1 MPRLRSLL
9 NLPNVFRII
18 LLIIC
23 VQAIGYL
30 REEKPPWK
38 SAWGRHKAEGVDPSF
53 REHVATG
60 LWCGAAARAG
70 IAGAILL
77 LSLGWRRTTP
87 PPPTTGAHLL
97 GGPEAQSSP
106 SPVVFYGLLGAI
118 LAGALAM
125 RTPRMTHSFWG
136 DEADAIATYVHG
148 MYKPLKKKDRQG
160 PVYFEGAIWPQTFF
174 SARHGPNN
182 HVLFSVTSRLCLEGW
197 RKITDRKS
205 TEFTE
210 WVARVPSLAG
220 GLVSLAGLALLLR
233 RWGVPWLGLL
243 AALFMALHPWH
254 VRYSTEA
261 RGYALALAFYPF
273 LLLVLSHAL
282 DRGRWR
288 AWLVFGLLEFLIMYS
303 WAGMAYAMVL
313 LNLVGL
319 GLMLAQRGRA
329 QQVVRWMTVNLV
341 AAMLFIS
348 LYAPHV
354 PQITEAHERLQWL
367 RGLPMDATWFH
378 NLIAEFFTGIPY
390 HLQIARNPG
399 EISWEGL
406 IQTSPVLTYVGF
418 SLIILSFLA
427 GLVGL
432 WQWHR
437 QRALLIISTFA
448 AVILCTVHFKFGIK
462 DELRSWYLIFAL
474 PAFSVTVAFGLYL
487 LGRSLCQLFRAR
499 EFAISAGV
507 AISLLFIAAASL
519 WAMNWS
525 QMHLPFEDYRGV
537 LAVSREQH
545 ESFSPKAT
553 SNVLM
558 CWLWRYSAVYDP
570 RGEIQVRSGP
580 GLRARMEEIKSKKG
594 ELYMVVGFRTLA
606 ESSNAEIIAMVEDPA
621 LFEKVRIFPSRQ
633 SIQMMEVYRM
643 R

>member
-9 NLPNVFRII
+9 NLPNFFRIVP
-18 LLIIC
+18 LIIC

-30 REEKPPWK
+30 CEEKPPWK

-60 LWCGAAARAG
+60 LWYGAVARAG

-77 LSLGWRRTTP
+77 LSLTWRRTQTP
-87 PPPTTGAHLL
+87 APATGNCLL
-97 GGPEAQSSP
+97 AAPGSATAP
-106 SPVVFYGLLGAI
+106 SPIVFYGLLGAI
-118 LAGALAM
+118 LAGALVM
-125 RTPRMTHSFWG
+125 RAPRMKHSFWG

-182 HVLFSVTSRLCLEGW
+182 HVLFSTTSRLCLEAW
-197 RKITDRKS
+197 RKVTGRKD

-210 WVARVPSLAG
+210 WVARIPSLAG

-254 VRYSTEA
+254 VRYSAEA

-273 LLLVLSHAL
+273 LLLALSHAI

-288 AWLVFGLLEFLIMYS
+288 AWLTFGLLEFLIMYS
-303 WAGMAYAMVL
+303 WAGMAYAVAL
-313 LNLVGL
+313 LNLAAVGL
-319 GLMLAQRGRA
+319 MIFQGGRG
-329 QQVVRWMTVNLV
+329 QQVARWITVNLA

-354 PQITEAHERLQWL
+354 PQIAEARVRIHWL
-367 RGLPMDATWFH
+367 RGLPMDAVWFH
-378 NLIAEFFTGIPY
+378 NLVAEFFTGIPY
-390 HLQIARNPG
+390 HLQTARNPG

-406 IQTSPVLTYVGF
+406 LQSSPVLTYAGF
-418 SLIILSFLA
+418 GLIIVASLA
-427 GLVGL
+427 GLAGL
-432 WQWHR
+432 WRWHR

-448 AVILCTVHFKFGIK
+448 AVVLCTVHFKFGIK
-462 DELRSWYLIFAL
+462 DELRSWYLIFSL
-474 PAFSVTVAFGLYL
+474 PALSISVAFGLYL
-487 LGRSLCQLFRAR
+487 LGRGLCRIFRAR
-499 EFAISAGV
+499 GV
-507 AISLLFIAAASL
+507 AITAGVTAGLLIIAASSL
-519 WAMNWS
+519 WTMNWS

-537 LAVSREQH
+537 LAASRDQH
-545 ESFSPKAT
+545 EQFSPRAT

-580 GLRARMEEIKSKKG
+580 GLRARMEEIKARKG
-594 ELYMVVGFRTLA
+594 ELYVVVGFRTLA
-606 ESSNAEIIAMVEDPA
+606 ESLNTEIIAMVEDPA
-621 LFEKVRIFPSRQ
+621 LFQKVQLFPSRQ

>member
-9 NLPNVFRII
+9 TLPNVFRIV

-23 VQAIGYL
+23 VQAIGHL

-60 LWCGAAARAG
+60 LWYGAVARVG
-70 IAGAILL
+70 IAGALLL

-87 PPPTTGAHLL
+87 PSNTTNLL
-97 GGPEAQSSP
+97 AAPGSAASP
-106 SPVVFYGLLGAI
+106 SPVVFYSLLGVI

-125 RTPRMTHSFWG
+125 RVPRMTHSFWG

-160 PVYFEGAIWPQTFF
+160 PVYFEEAIWPQTFF

-182 HVLFSVTSRLCLEGW
+182 HVLFSTTSRLCLEGW
-197 RKITDRKS
+197 RKITHRKD

-210 WVARVPSLAG
+210 WVARVPSLTG
-220 GLVSLAGLALLLR
+220 GLVSLAGIALLLR

-254 VRYSTEA
+254 VRYSAEA

-273 LLLVLSHAL
+273 LLLALSHAL

-288 AWLVFGLLEFLIMYS
+288 TWLTFGLLEFLIMYS
-303 WAGMAYAMVL
+303 WAGMAYAMAL
-313 LNLVGL
+313 LNLVAL
-319 GLMLAQRGRA
+319 GLMLSQSGRV
-329 QQVVRWMTVNLV
+329 QQVVRWTTVNLV

-354 PQITEAHERLQWL
+354 PQIAEAHVRLQWL
-367 RGLPMDATWFH
+367 RGLPMDAVWFH
-378 NLIAEFFTGIPY
+378 NLMAEFFTGIPY

-406 IQTSPVLTYVGF
+406 MQTSPVLTYSGF
-418 SLIILSFLA
+418 GLIILSFLA

-432 WQWHR
+432 WRWHR
-437 QRALLIISTFA
+437 QRALLVFSTFA
-448 AVILCTVHFKFGIK
+448 AVVLCTVHFKFGIK

-474 PAFSVTVAFGLYL
+474 PAFSITVAFGLYL
-487 LGRSLCQLFRAR
+487 LGMGLCRVFRVR
-499 EFAISAGV
+499 EV
-507 AISLLFIAAASL
+507 AIASGVTVSLLIIAAGSL

-537 LAVSREQH
+537 LATSREQH
-545 ESFSPKAT
+545 ESFSPKST

-621 LFEKVRIFPSRQ
+621 LFEKVRLFPSRQ

>member
-9 NLPNVFRII
+9 TLPNVFRIV

-23 VQAIGYL
+23 VQAIGHL

-60 LWCGAAARAG
+60 LWYGAVARAG

-77 LSLGWRRTTP
+77 LSLGWRRTT
-87 PPPTTGAHLL
+87 TQASTSTQKLLATSGA
-97 GGPEAQSSP
+97 ASSP
-106 SPVVFYGLLGAI
+106 SPVVFYSLLGAV

-125 RTPRMTHSFWG
+125 RAPRMTHSLWG
-136 DEADAIATYVHG
+136 DEADALATYVHG

-182 HVLFSVTSRLCLEGW
+182 HVLFSASSRLCLEAW
-197 RKITDRKS
+197 RKITSRKD

-210 WVARVPSLAG
+210 WVARIPSLIG
-220 GLVSLAGLALLLR
+220 GLVSLAGLALLLQ

-243 AALFMALHPWH
+243 ATLFMALHPWH
-254 VRYSTEA
+254 VRYSAEA
-261 RGYALALAFYPF
+261 RGYALALAFYPV
-273 LLLVLSHAL
+273 LLLALSHAL

-288 AWLVFGLLEFLIMYS
+288 AWLTFGLLEFLIMYS
-303 WAGMAYAMVL
+303 WAGMAYAMALV
-313 LNLVGL
+313 NLVAM
-319 GLMLAQRGRA
+319 GLMVSKAGWV
-329 QQVVRWMTVNLV
+329 QQMVRWVTVNLV

-354 PQITEAHERLQWL
+354 PQIAEAHERLQWL
-367 RGLPMDATWFH
+367 RGLPMDAVWFH
-378 NLIAEFFTGIPY
+378 NLVAEFFTGIPY
-390 HLQIARNPG
+390 HRQIASNPG

-406 IQTSPVLTYVGF
+406 MQTSPALTYSGF
-418 SLIILSFLA
+418 ALIILAFLT

-432 WQWHR
+432 WKWHR

-448 AVILCTVHFKFGIK
+448 AVVLCTVHFKFGIK

-474 PAFSVTVAFGLYL
+474 PALSITVAFGLSL
-487 LGRSLCQLFRAR
+487 LGRCLCQLFRVR
-499 EFAISAGV
+499 EVAIAAGV
-507 AISLLFIAAASL
+507 TVSLLIIAAGSL

-537 LAVSREQH
+537 LAASREKH

-621 LFEKVRIFPSRQ
+621 LFEKVRLFPSRQ
-633 SIQMMEVYRM
+633 SIQMMELYRM

>member
-60 LWCGAAARAG
+60 LWYGAVARAA

-77 LSLGWRRTTP
+77 LSLTWRRTQTP
-87 PPPTTGAHLL
+87 NPATGNSLL
-97 GGPEAQSSP
+97 AAPESESAP
-106 SPVVFYGLLGAI
+106 SPLVFYGLLGAI
-118 LAGALAM
+118 VAGALAM
-125 RTPRMTHSFWG
+125 RAPRMTHSFWG
-136 DEADAIATYVHG
+136 DEADAMATYVHG

-182 HVLFSVTSRLCLEGW
+182 HVLFSATSRLCLEAW
-197 RKITDRKS
+197 RIVTGRKD

-210 WVARVPSLAG
+210 WVARIPSLAG
-220 GLVSLAGLALLLR
+220 GLMSLAGLALLLR

-254 VRYSTEA
+254 VRYSAEA

-273 LLLVLSHAL
+273 LLLALSHAI

-288 AWLVFGLLEFLIMYS
+288 AWLTFGLLEFLIMYS
-303 WAGMAYAMVL
+303 WAGIAYAVAL
-313 LNLVGL
+313 LNLAAL
-319 GLMLAQRGRA
+319 GLMLARSGRV
-329 QQVVRWMTVNLV
+329 QQGVRWMTVNLA
-341 AAMLFIS
+341 AAMVFIS

-354 PQITEAHERLQWL
+354 SQITEARVRLQWL
-367 RGLPMDATWFH
+367 RGLPMDAVWFH
-378 NLIAEFFTGIPY
+378 DLVAEFFTGIPY
-390 HLQIARNPG
+390 HLHIARNPG

-406 IQTSPVLTYVGF
+406 MQSSPVLTYAGF
-418 SLIILSFLA
+418 GLIILSFLA

-432 WQWHR
+432 WRWHR
-437 QRALLIISTFA
+437 QRALLVFSTFA

-474 PAFSVTVAFGLYL
+474 PATSITTAFGLYL
-487 LGRSLCQLFRAR
+487 LGRSLCQIFRVRAVPITT
-499 EFAISAGV
+499 AATV
-507 AISLLFIAAASL
+507 SLLLIATASL

-537 LAVSREQH
+537 LAASREQH
-545 ESFSPKAT
+545 ENFSPKAT
-553 SNVLM
+553 SNVLI

-580 GLRARMEEIKSKKG
+580 GLRARMEEIKSRKG

-606 ESSNAEIIAMVEDPA
+606 ESANAEIIAMVENPA
-621 LFEKVRIFPSRQ
+621 LFEKVRLFPSRQ